1 LFIVALIPTEK
12 GSAIIGAFLR
22 CLVIVMDYGLA
33 ASAVSIFLFNH
44 GRAVPWLSLLDHG
57 GMIPIPIPIA
67 VLIVRLANRYASA
80 DRADVNADLLSQR
93 GRRDSDNHGG
103 SK

>member
-1 LFIVALIPTEK
+1 LLLLPSYRPEK
-12 GSAIIGAFLR
+12 GSDTIGAFLL
-22 CLVIVMDYGLA
+22 CLVIVVDDRLA
-33 ASAVSIFLFNH
+33 AIAVSIFFLNH

-57 GMIPIPIPIA
+57 RMIPIPIPIA